1 VREVN
6 HETITDMVLASFAQ
20 TPSPRLQQ
28 LLSGVV
34 RHLHDFAREVE
45 LTEDE
50 WAAGIDFLTRVGQQC
65 SGTRQEFIL
74 LSDTLGL
81 SMLVSSMNNRT
92 SPGATESTVFGP
104 FHVAGAPHFEHG
116 DDVANGAGGAP
127 CRVSGRVMGQGGEA
141 IAGAVIEVWQAD
153 EEGMYDVQR
162 ADLAQS
168 QGRGV
173 LRSGEQGQFHFRSI
187 LASPYPIPHDGPV
200 GEMLNATARHPW
212 RPAHLHFM
220 ISAPGYK
227 TLVTHV
233 FRAGDA
239 YLESDAVFGVR
250 SSLIADWVADG
261 EGGYRLDFDF
271 VLTRAH
277 ADTVTGEPK

>member
-6 HETITDMVLASFAQ
+6 HETITGLVLDSFAQ
-20 TPSPRLQQ
+20 TPSPRVQQ
-28 LLSGVV
+28 LLCGVV
-34 RHLHDFAREVE
+34 RHLHDFAREVA

-65 SGTRQEFIL
+65 SDKRQEFIL

-81 SMLVSSMNNRT
+81 SMLVSSMNNPT
-92 SPGATESTVFGP
+92 PPGATESTVFGP

-116 DDVANGAGGAP
+116 DDVANGAPGAP
-127 CRVSGRVMGQGGEA
+127 CEVSGRVAGLEGEA
-141 IAGAVIEVWQAD
+141 IAGAIIEVWQAD

-162 ADLAQS
+162 PGLAQA

-173 LRSGEQGQFHFRSI
+173 LSSGEQGEFHFRTI
-187 LASPYPIPHDGPV
+187 VASPYPIPHDGPV
-200 GEMLNATARHPW
+200 GEMLNATGRHPW

-233 FRAGDA
+233 FRDGDA

-250 SSLIADWVADG
+250 RSLIADWVADG
-261 EGGYRLDFDF
+261 EGGYRLHFDF
-271 VLTRAH
+271 VLTRARGPGIP
-277 ADTVTGEPK
+277 GEQR